1 VASAAVV
8 RQRVKDYL
16 YGSDYLK
23 RPFTDFLNQ
32 DGNVSATDTVITVSN
47 ISSWGVGDIVEFNTG
62 EQAYIKSVSLDN
74 NRFTVARAWNGT
86 TAATV
91 TDLTAIEKNPR
102 FTYAQLLMNYIQKFI
117 FLIQE
122 VVLQIKIVGITQQM
136 IQDSKK
142 SYLFI
147 ILVLGL

>member
-1 VASAAVV
+1 MASAAVV

-47 ISSWGVGDIVEFNTG
+47 INSWNAGDIVEFNTG
-62 EQAYIKSVSLDN
+62 EQAYIKNVSIDN

-91 TDLTAIEKNPR
+91 TDLTAIEKNPNVIS
-102 FTYAQLLMNYIQKFI
+102 T
-117 FLIQE
+117 
-122 VVLQIKIVGITQQM
+122 
-136 IQDSKK
+136 S
-142 SYLFI
+142 
-147 ILVLGL
+147 